1 MAVSDLGFDANNPLL
16 GRNGEDGTEEL
27 RWGTGKGVAI
37 AGLMAMRPALEKATL
52 RHACFVDFCRNAYCR
67 IQVKFIIMRL
77 RLFKSLHH

>member
-52 RHACFVDFCRNAYCR
+52 RHA
-67 IQVKFIIMRL
+67 
-77 RLFKSLHH
+77 